1 VVTVVQEAVAVVLLQ
16 MVELLVQ
23 VVTALFFYTIKKE
36 K

>member
-23 VVTALFFYTIKKE
+23 VVTALFFFTGKKE
-36 K
+36 L